1 MLTIS
6 THKKKN
12 YSLSS
17 AEVDSLGGEPDH
29 DEPADGQGEGQ
40 PDGNCVD
47 HDAEVGVEEQKGCPS
62 ERKLKLKMSGPN
74 ISSFY

>member
-17 AEVDSLGGEPDH
+17 AEVDSLGGESDH
-29 DEPADGQGEGQ
+29 DEPPDGQGQGQ
-40 PDGNCVD
+40 PDGDGVD
-47 HDAEVGVEEQKGCPS
+47 HDAEVCMEEEKDGPGV
-62 ERKLKLKMSGPN
+62 RKLKLISKSG
-74 ISSFY
+74 